1 MNCGCN
7 HDEHGPR
14 NRFEPDNRFEGD
26 IEDGRR
32 YPFGC
37 YTKREADHIFVKKN
51 EIPDIPDIQKL
62 ETDVQ
67 QLDTEVENKADKAT
81 VDALASTVEDISEQ
95 IADGVQSKLSPTN
108 KLNPSYIGYDSA
120 HRAVT
125 DAEKNAWN
133 AKQSQLT
140 QAQINACNSG
150 INSADVAQI
159 VTNKDNINNLS
170 TAIASKASQAS
181 VDALEASVE
190 YKATKSE
197 VADLESTVEGKADV
211 SAIADL
217 QAQINNIVTPVT
229 QEAEVE
235 NARVGEESTSYTT
248 LKERLDTENSALKN
262 NIASTDEAVSVFV
275 DNSSKKELK
284 KIWKPE
290 DVNLTTNTYPFD
302 NYRGYAYGIN
312 VPQHMCGVRLNL
324 LIYGSGVTGNNDVTV
339 TVSLRDKDD
348 ITKVIFTK
356 SKVFSVAFA
365 NNIGRIYEQVVEFGT
380 LITTPDVAF
389 LAIEVDSPYT
399 LYVSTA
405 ETSSM
410 RTSLLDAT
418 IKTYYINNSNVYA
431 SSNQNSYYCD
441 FGVVSNVISD
451 INTIELK
458 RNVESIEASLDAMNV
473 RKKFFNMDFN
483 LTKNTYAMSTYR
495 GWGYLIRTPRSMSG
509 VWLNAIITPSAEFDT
524 DYTATVRLRV
534 SLRDKQ
540 THSLIYYSCFKNFE
554 VEFKAADGF
563 GKVVNADVI
572 FDTPIT
578 DLPEQA
584 YICFDVPIGYTL
596 NVTIDNRDSKFTDL
610 AVLDNAYK
618 VIYINA
624 ANYYV
629 TSDGLYKYG
638 FDFGVYSLRYA
649 VKPFGKRRLY
659 NLHDAFLKWMD
670 GEKFPIAFA
679 GDSTTDGYRTTN
691 YIANELGTDHTSG
704 YLYTDVLQAKL
715 REETGN
721 SILRIY
727 NAGFSG
733 KTVSWMLQN
742 FDAEFGELSAYA
754 DAKMVGISF
763 GINDKPKTET
773 AYTSFKANLTALCDK
788 CLSYGMQP
796 FLLTSQAG
804 AENSSTLNRYE
815 SVIISYA
822 NRAKFEVAEE
832 MGLEIIDVSKITGNF
847 LNYSNHP
854 IQSILYDYCHFG
866 DYGHAFEGGMFFREF
881 VPRTITVNGNGKIG
895 FETQGIKSSLEWG
908 DTATKQVTMLDTP
921 YNGFKTKANVS
932 GRSSSDD
939 IVVMDAW
946 IFVDGKSPLTL
957 TGYCETSDTIHAI
970 VDSTDISFTS
980 TEQDLGTL
988 DIGLHH
994 VVIMSGNSTNISFY
1008 GLKTSEE

>member
-7 HDEHGPR
+7 HDEHRPPAPR
-14 NRFEPDNRFEGD
+14 NHFEPDNRFVGN
-26 IEDGRR
+26 IEDGFR

-37 YTKREADHIFVKKN
+37 YTKCEADHIFVKKS
-51 EIPDIPDIQKL
+51 EIPDIPAIEHL
-62 ETDVQ
+62 EEEIET
-67 QLDTEVENKADKAT
+67 KADKST
-81 VDALASTVEDISEQ
+81 VDALEATVDGISEQ
-95 IADGVQSKLSPTN
+95 LADGVQSKLSTTN
-108 KLNPSYIGYDSA
+108 KLNPDYIEYNSQ

-125 DAEKNAWN
+125 DAEKATWN
-133 AKQSQLT
+133 AKQSPLS

-150 INSADVAQI
+150 IDSADVAQI
-159 VTNKDNINNLS
+159 TTNKDNITNLS
-170 TAIASKASQAS
+170 IAVASKASQTS
-181 VDALEASVE
+181 VDALGLSVE
-190 YKATKSE
+190 YRATKSE
-197 VADLESTVEGKADV
+197 VAELENALDEKANA
-211 SAIADL
+211 SAIAEI
-217 QAQINNIVTPVT
+217 QAQIDNIVTPVS

-235 NARVGEESTSYTT
+235 NARVGEEGTSYAT
-248 LKERLDTENSALKN
+248 LKERLDTENSELKS
-262 NIASTDEAVSVFV
+262 NIAATDEAVSVFV
-275 DNSSKKELK
+275 GGTSKKELT

-290 DVNLTTNTYPFD
+290 DINLTTTTYPF
-302 NYRGYAYGIN
+302 NTYRGYAYGIN
-312 VPQHMCGVRLNL
+312 VPRYICGVRLNVMV
-324 LIYGSGVTGNNDVTV
+324 YGSGVTGDNDVTV

-348 ITKVIFTK
+348 ITKVLCTK
-356 SKVFSVAFA
+356 SKVFSVNFA
-365 NNIGRIYEQVVEFGT
+365 ENIGRIREQMIEFDT
-380 LITTPDVAF
+380 LISAPDTAF
-389 LAIEVDSPYT
+389 LSIEVGSPYT
-399 LYVSTA
+399 MYVSTSDVSA
-405 ETSSM
+405 IRSDLIDT
-410 RTSLLDAT
+410 TL
-418 IKTYYINNSNVYA
+418 KTRYINGSNVYTN
-431 SSNQNSYYCD
+431 SNQNSYYCD
-441 FGVVSNVISD
+441 FAVLSNSVNVI
-451 INTIELK
+451 NTVDLKQDVKAIE
-458 RNVESIEASLDAMNV
+458 NSLDAMNV
-473 RKKFFNMDFN
+473 KSKFFNMDFN
-483 LTKNTYAMSTYR
+483 LTPTTYPMNTYR
-495 GWGYLIRTPRSMSG
+495 GWGYLIRTPRAMNG
-509 VWLNAIITPSAEFDT
+509 VCLNVIITPSAEFDT
-524 DYTATVRLRV
+524 DYIATVRLKV
-534 SLRDKQ
+534 SIRDKL
-540 THSLIYYSCFKNFE
+540 THKIIYYSCFKDFE

-563 GKVVNADVI
+563 GKIVNADVI

-578 DLPEQA
+578 DLPDQA
-584 YICFDVPIGYTL
+584 YICFDVPIGYAI
-596 NVTIDNRDSKFTDL
+596 NVTTDNRDSKFTDL
-610 AVLDNAYK
+610 VVLDESYK

-624 ANYYV
+624 ANNYV
-629 TSDGLYKYG
+629 ASDGLYKYG

-649 VKPFGKRRLY
+649 IKPFGKRRLY
-659 NLHDAFLKWMD
+659 NLHDAFLKWKD
-670 GEKFPIAFA
+670 GEKFPVAFA

-715 REETGN
+715 RAETGN
-721 SILRIY
+721 NILRIY

-742 FDAEFGELSAYA
+742 FDAEFGELSAYS

-763 GINDKPKTET
+763 GINDKPKTDA
-773 AYTSFKANLTALCDK
+773 AYISFKNNLTALCEK

-847 LNYSNHP
+847 LNYSNHS

-881 VPRTITVNGNGKIG
+881 IPRTITVDGKSKIG
-895 FETQGIKSSLEWG
+895 FETQGITSALEWG
-908 DTATKQVTMLDTP
+908 DTSTKQVAMLATP
-921 YNGFKTKANVS
+921 YNGFKTKTNVS
-932 GRSSSDD
+932 NRSSSED
-939 IVVMDAW
+939 IVVMDVW
-946 IFVDGKSPLTL
+946 LFVDGKSPLAL